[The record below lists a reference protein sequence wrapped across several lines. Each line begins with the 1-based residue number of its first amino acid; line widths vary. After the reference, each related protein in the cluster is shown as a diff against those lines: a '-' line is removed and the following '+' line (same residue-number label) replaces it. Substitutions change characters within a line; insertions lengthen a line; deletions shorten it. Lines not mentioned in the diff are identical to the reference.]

1 MSSAQ
6 SIPPEVQEYLDKVVS
21 KLPDN
26 SWSFMQGFLL
36 GQLTIVILVLAFIK
50 YMLLE
55 DVKKNNSK
63 RPLPISTPLN
73 TKTASSPPASI
84 ILSKT
89 LYDPDYHQPESTAWL
104 NVLFAQTIY
113 QYRND
118 AKTDNRLVRIVDNI
132 LNGGIRPDFVGP
144 IEVTRLDIG
153 EEFPIFNNARIRPAD
168 SMGRMRVEV
177 DCEYSDQITLGIDT
191 QILLNWPKPKIA
203 VLPISLILS
212 VVKFSAKI
220 TLEIVT
226 TPESSY
232 ILISALPDFILEFN
246 VQSLIG
252 SRSKLED
259 VPKITHIIISK
270 LRNAFCENFVY
281 PNFKKIKIPD
291 LWSSNKNSESS
302 EENHLHSSFGEEIN
316 DTTTAPSTLTEGLR
330 QRNSII
336 KDYPLVQDAVFL
348 AHGVQTT
355 TQAQVSSFN

>member
-1 MSSAQ
+1 MSCAQ
-6 SIPPEVQEYLDKVVS
+6 SISPEVQKYLDQVVS
-21 KLPDN
+21 KLPESN
-26 SWSFMQGFLL
+26 WSFMQGFFL
-36 GQLTIVILVLAFIK
+36 GQLTVVILVLAFIK

-55 DVKKNNSK
+55 DVKKTNLK

-73 TKTASSPPASI
+73 TKTASSSPASI

-89 LYDPDYHQPESTAWL
+89 LYDPASPESTAWL

-118 AKTDNRLVRIVDNI
+118 AKTDNRLVHIVDKI
-132 LNGGIRPDFVGP
+132 LNSGVRPNFVGP

-153 EEFPIFNNARIRPAD
+153 EEFPIFKNARIRPAD
-168 SMGRMRVEV
+168 ALGKMRVEV
-177 DCEYSDQITLGIDT
+177 DCDYSDHITLGIDT

-203 VLPISLILS
+203 VLPISLVIS
-212 VVKFSAKI
+212 VIKFSATI

-226 TPESSY
+226 SPESSY
-232 ILISALPDFILEFN
+232 ILVSVLPDFILEFN

-281 PNFKKIKIPD
+281 PNFKKIKMPD
-291 LWSSNKNSESS
+291 LWSPNKNPESS
-302 EENHLHSSFGEEIN
+302 DENNLQQNSYGEEIN
-316 DTTTAPSTLTEGLR
+316 DTTKTPSTLTEGLR
-330 QRNSII
+330 QRKNVI

-348 AHGVQTT
+348 AHDVQNT

>member
-1 MSSAQ
+1 
-6 SIPPEVQEYLDKVVS
+6 
-21 KLPDN
+21 
-26 SWSFMQGFLL
+26 MQGFFL
-36 GQLTIVILVLAFIK
+36 GQLTVVVLVLAFIK

-55 DVKKNNSK
+55 DVKKTNLK

-73 TKTASSPPASI
+73 TKTATSPASI

-89 LYDPDYHQPESTAWL
+89 LYDPASPESTAWL

-118 AKTDNRLVRIVDNI
+118 AKTDNRLVHIVDKI
-132 LNGGIRPDFVGP
+132 LNSGVRPNFVGP

-168 SMGRMRVEV
+168 AIGKMRVEV
-177 DCEYSDQITLGIDT
+177 DCDYSDHITLGVDT

-203 VLPISLILS
+203 VLPVSLVLS
-212 VVKFSAKI
+212 VIKFSATI

-226 TPESSY
+226 SPESSY
-232 ILISALPDFILEFN
+232 ILVSALPDFILEFN

-259 VPKITHIIISK
+259 VPKITHIVVSK

-281 PNFKKIKIPD
+281 PNFKKVKIPD
-291 LWSSNKNSESS
+291 LWSQNKNPESS
-302 EENHLHSSFGEEIN
+302 EKSNLQQNSYGEDIN
-316 DTTTAPSTLTEGLR
+316 DTTKASSLAEGLR
-330 QRNSII
+330 QRKNVI
-336 KDYPLVQDAVFL
+336 KDYPLAQDAVFL
-348 AHGVQTT
+348 AHGT